1 MHAIEVWQKQS
12 IIFNL
17 IVYNIYMMY
26 MYTLIIQKYIIT
38 KFEIEYLFNLISN
51 GNYSCINSYLS
62 HNYIILSINYHEIG
76 HEHTPIYTI
85 YFTVLI
91 YS

>member
-1 MHAIEVWQKQS
+1 MYLSLDFFLTMHAIKVWQKQS

-17 IVYNIYMMY
+17 IVFQMMY

-38 KFEIEYLFNLISN
+38 KFEIEYLFYLISN

-62 HNYIILSINYHEIG
+62 HNYKILSINYH
-76 HEHTPIYTI
+76 
-85 YFTVLI
+85 
-91 YS
+91 

>member
-1 MHAIEVWQKQS
+1 
-12 IIFNL
+12 
-17 IVYNIYMMY
+17 MMY

-62 HNYIILSINYHEIG
+62 HNYIILSINNH
-76 HEHTPIYTI
+76 
-85 YFTVLI
+85 
-91 YS
+91 